1 MLSNEQLNQLKFLCR
16 DTVGK
21 RELEKIDTGI
31 KLFTVLMERG
41 KLGDDNKDY
50 LCQLLRE
57 IQRQDLCEKINAFQ
71 SVTDSQP
78 DVEENGTVRSY
89 S

>member
-41 KLGDDNKDY
+41 KLGDDNKEY